1 MNEWIKKTFM
11 CTYTNS
17 HRLNGILADIK
28 EETLPTVAKWMDF
41 EGTMLSKKSQT
52 ETYKYYM
59 IFL

>member
-1 MNEWIKKTFM
+1 MR
-11 CTYTNS
+11 TYTNS

-28 EETLPTVAKWMDF
+28 EETLPSVAKWMDS